1 MLAAQRI
8 CTGFRIRA
16 CQINA
21 YYFPRNLCQIPES
34 FGFQLLNRVA
44 NANQGRLL
52 RMLGVLLLAF
62 LFFAGANDADERCE
76 DSGLIQMTGST
87 RSMWTTPRDL
97 ATVSPPAVMKLDDME
112 LQFVSVVPTFGSH
125 ESYIALIHEKKEGL
139 IPLAR
144 NLSCTGPNGSHR
156 AKLRVANSGDFH
168 LEWFPHTIILCD
180 WPKEEAEMGEYEVF
194 LEDANGKSIGQ
205 LKAKYQPSLLK
216 QYGTMACVRNLWNDP
231 RANVSGLADFPQW
244 LEYHHMH
251 GVEHFIIY
259 TTSDMSPALR
269 EVYQPYIDEGLVTRV
284 HLDMPAEKCWHS
296 DNKRIQQ
303 QLVINDCLYRA
314 KGHAK
319 WLFPS
324 LDVDEYVMIRSGED
338 ITTFL
343 EKENN
348 DSHGRRMSGVV
359 EFQKYRFARA
369 KTGLEISSP
378 YYVPRIHKDP
388 KFAANVGAVA
398 SVNVHYVTPSSN
410 RGKRVYPKTDT
421 AQLNHYRHPN
431 QQQMDQ
437 HLFAT
442 STDFTLA
449 AEVLAVEKL
458 LKKRYGAGWQKFLEK
473 VRTAPEPTTWSCEDM
488 GANVPLKKGQTFAD
502 LS

>member
-1 MLAAQRI
+1 MVAGAPWRLWAARHAAQRI
-8 CTGFRIRA
+8 G

-21 YYFPRNLCQIPES
+21 HYFPRNLYQIPEP
-34 FGFQLLNRVA
+34 FGFQLLNRVT
-44 NANQGRLL
+44 NQGRLL
-52 RMLGVLLLAF
+52 RMLGVSLLAF
-62 LFFAGANDADERCE
+62 LFFAGVNNADERCE
-76 DSGLIQMTGST
+76 DSGLIQTTRNT

-97 ATVSPPAVMKLDDME
+97 ATVSPPAVIKLDDME

-156 AKLRVANSGDFH
+156 ANLRVANPGESYFK
-168 LEWFPHTIILCD
+168 WSFYTILLCD
-180 WPKEEAEMGEYEVF
+180 WPKEEAEMGKYEVF

-231 RANVSGLADFPQW
+231 RANVSGLADLPQW
-244 LEYHHMH
+244 LDYHHMH

-259 TTSDMSPALR
+259 TTSDMSPALQ
-269 EVYQPYIDEGLVTRV
+269 EVYQPYIDEGLLTRV
-284 HLDMPAEKCWHS
+284 HLDMPADKCWCV
-296 DNKRIQQ
+296 KCLQQ
-303 QLVINDCLYRA
+303 ELILEDCLYRA

-343 EKENN
+343 EKTGS
-348 DSHGRRMSGVV
+348 DGRAAAVV

-369 KTGLEISSP
+369 QTGLEISSP
-378 YYVPRIHKDP
+378 YYVPQAQDVRER
-388 KFAANVGAVA
+388 KFAANVSAVA
-398 SVNVHYVTPSSN
+398 SVLVHKVLIQSLH
-410 RGKRVYPKTDT
+410 GKRVYPHTST
-421 AQLNHYRHPN
+421 AQLNHYRHPT
-431 QQQMDQ
+431 QHMMDK
-437 HLFAT
+437 HL
-442 STDFTLA
+442 SVNSSDFTLA
-449 AEVLAVEKL
+449 AEVPAVEKR
-458 LKKRYGAGWQKFLEK
+458 LKKRYGEGWQKFLER
-473 VRTAPEPTTWSCEDM
+473 VRTAPEPTTWTCEDM
-488 GANVPLKKGQTFAD
+488 GANVPLKKG
-502 LS
+502 